1 MFQTNQNKQD
11 TSRVHF
17 SGVTNALLQVI
28 WKIRLLKD
36 LQNCH
41 HKKERTREK
50 PLRGCIEFITALK
63 TREETNILS
72 LLLFK
77 NVTCMVGENFKHKDE
92 KREGK
97 EKPQK

>member
-1 MFQTNQNKQD
+1 M
-11 TSRVHF
+11 
-17 SGVTNALLQVI
+17 
-28 WKIRLLKD
+28 
-36 LQNCH
+36 
-41 HKKERTREK
+41 ERTEK
-50 PLRGCIEFITALK
+50 NHWGDCIEFITALK

-77 NVTCMVGENFKHKDE
+77 NVTCMVGENLKHKDE